1 MVRHQLLQLVLVGSI
16 PTPKFFVNAMKN
28 FEGEF
33 GCNRTGVPSFGGI
46 YMLKKRDVHES
57 HVLFDLMTHPEVFPF
72 VRQKAHS
79 YEEFV
84 FVTKQTIE
92 AEERGELI
100 SRTITDEWGNPIGT
114 INLYDIQDGCGFLG
128 TWLGKPFHGK
138 GYNAPAKEAFFHE
151 LFFELDME
159 AVFMRIRKT
168 NTRSRKAA
176 EKLPYAIL
184 ANETRSAVYSRI
196 NENDEVF
203 DLFEVSRDLFTFYT
217 LRQQNEAAEE
227 QALEA

>member
-1 MVRHQLLQLVLVGSI
+1 
-16 PTPKFFVNAMKN
+16 
-28 FEGEF
+28 
-33 GCNRTGVPSFGGI
+33 
-46 YMLKKRDVHES
+46 MLKKRDVHDS

-92 AEERGELI
+92 SEERGELI

-114 INLYDIQDGCGFLG
+114 INLYDINENAGFLG

-138 GYNAPAKEAFFHE
+138 GYNVLAKEAFFHE
-151 LFFELDME
+151 LFFDLGIE
-159 AVFMRIRKT
+159 AVFMQIRKV
-168 NTRSRKAA
+168 NARSRKAA

-184 ANETRSAVYSRI
+184 ANETRPAIYSRI
-196 NENDEVF
+196 NETEDVF
-203 DLFEVSRDLFTFYT
+203 DLFEVSKDLFTFYMM
-217 LRQQNEAAEE
+217 RKQNESAEE
-227 QALEA
+227 QAMEA